1 MKNTNILLAEEQ
13 YSEILSEEQSTQFI
27 VRPFH
32 IIGTAALLV
41 AWAWLG
47 TVIIG

>member
-1 MKNTNILLAEEQ
+1 MKNTELLPNDPYTEMLQEET
-13 YSEILSEEQSTQFI
+13 STQFM
-27 VRPFH
+27 VRPIH
-32 IIGTAALLV
+32 IIFTAALLV

>member
-1 MKNTNILLAEEQ
+1 MKNTNVTLTDQ
-13 YSEILSEEQSTQFI
+13 YSDILPEESSTQFI

-32 IIGTAALLV
+32 IIGTAVLLL